1 MENITNISKYK
12 NIVHDTYSSN
22 LLQRSAIISMNKK
35 EKKGIAVVG
44 SILVDK
50 INEIKAYPKSGE
62 LTQIVGLEKAVG
74 GCVPNVAL
82 DLKKICPDMDIQAIG
97 KIGDDEDGAYV
108 SEVLSS
114 GGVDVSGFV
123 VDKNDKTSFTEVM
136 SVINGQRTFF
146 TYPGTSA
153 DFGYDDIDFENLN
166 TRILHLGYFLLLEK
180 VDQGDGLLILKKA
193 QEMGI
198 KTSIDLVSE
207 NSDRYTLVLPCL
219 PYTDYLIINEN
230 EAGKLTGMEPTDDN
244 LEKIAYRLM
253 ELGVKEKVVI
263 HKPDFA
269 VCLSDDGYTVVNSY
283 SLPDGYIK
291 GTTGAGDAFCA
302 GTLIGIYKGWS
313 DKEILEFAS
322 GCAVMALGKADATSG
337 LMTES
342 EIKEYCKKFDR
353 KN

>member
-1 MENITNISKYK
+1 MGKIERN
-12 NIVHDTYSSN
+12 
-22 LLQRSAIISMNKK
+22 
-35 EKKGIAVVG
+35 GIAVAG
-44 SILVDK
+44 SVLVDK
-50 INEIKAYPKSGE
+50 INEIKAYPQSGE

-82 DLKKICPDMDIQAIG
+82 DLKKICLELDVKAIG
-97 KIGDDEDGAYV
+97 KIGNDEDGAYV
-108 SEVLSS
+108 SNVLSQ

-123 VDKNDKTSFTEVM
+123 VSEEDSTSFTEVM

-153 DFGYDDIDFENLN
+153 DFGYNDIDFENLDSS
-166 TRILHLGYFLLLEK
+166 ILHLGYFLLLEK
-180 VDQGDGLLILKKA
+180 VDQGEGIQILQKA

-207 NSDRYTLVLPCL
+207 NSDRYSLILSCL
-219 PYTDYLIINEN
+219 PYTNYLIINEI

-244 LEKIAYRLM
+244 LEEIARKLKA
-253 ELGVKEKVVI
+253 LGVSDKVVI

-269 VCLSDDGYTVVNSY
+269 VCLSNDGYTVVNSY

-302 GTLIGIYKGWS
+302 GTLIGIYKEWS
-313 DKEILEFAS
+313 DTEILEFAS

-337 LMTES
+337 LLTEE
-342 EIKEYCKKFDR
+342 EIKEYCKQFER

>member
-1 MENITNISKYK
+1 MG
-12 NIVHDTYSSN
+12 SSERN
-22 LLQRSAIISMNKK
+22 
-35 EKKGIAVVG
+35 GIAVAG
-44 SILVDK
+44 SVLVDK
-50 INEIKAYPKSGE
+50 INEIKAYPECGE
-62 LTQIVGLEKAVG
+62 LTQIVNLEKGVG

-82 DLKKICPDMDIQAIG
+82 DLKKICPELRIQAIG
-97 KIGDDEDGAYV
+97 KIGNDEDGAYV
-108 SEVLSS
+108 SEVLSN
-114 GGVDVSGFV
+114 GGVDISGFV
-123 VDKNDKTSFTEVM
+123 VDDTDKTSFTEVM

-153 DFGYDDIDFENLN
+153 DFGYDDIDFENLDA
-166 TRILHLGYFLLLEK
+166 RILHLGYFLLLEK
-180 VDQGDGLLILKKA
+180 VDQGEGIRILKKA

-219 PYTDYLIINEN
+219 PFTDCLIINEN
-230 EAGKLTGMEPTDDN
+230 EAGKLTGIEPTDDN
-244 LEKIAYRLM
+244 LEKIAYKLM

-269 VCLSDDGYTVVNSY
+269 VCLSNDGYTVVNSY

-302 GTLIGIYKGWS
+302 GTLVGIYNGWS
-313 DKEILEFAS
+313 DQKILGFAS
-322 GCAVMALGKADATSG
+322 ACAVMALGKADATSG
-337 LMTES
+337 LMTEA

-353 KN
+353 KIGGVEVHVSKYE

>member
-1 MENITNISKYK
+1 MGKIERN
-12 NIVHDTYSSN
+12 
-22 LLQRSAIISMNKK
+22 
-35 EKKGIAVVG
+35 GIAVAG
-44 SILVDK
+44 SVLVDK
-50 INEIKAYPKSGE
+50 INEIKAYPQSGE

-82 DLKKICPDMDIQAIG
+82 DLKKICPELNVKAIG
-97 KIGDDEDGAYV
+97 KVGNDEDGAYV
-108 SEVLSS
+108 SNVLSQ

-123 VDKNDKTSFTEVM
+123 VSEEDSTSFTEVM

-153 DFGYDDIDFENLN
+153 DFGYNDINFENLDS
-166 TRILHLGYFLLLEK
+166 RILHLGYFLLLEK
-180 VDQGDGLLILKKA
+180 VDQGEGIQILQKA

-207 NSDRYTLVLPCL
+207 NSDRYSLILSCL
-219 PYTDYLIINEN
+219 PYTNYLIINEI
-230 EAGKLTGMEPTDDN
+230 EAGKLTNMEPTDDN
-244 LEKIAYRLM
+244 IEEIARKLKA
-253 ELGVKEKVVI
+253 LGVSDKVVI

-269 VCLSDDGYTVVNSY
+269 VCLSNDGYTVVNSY

-302 GTLIGIYKGWS
+302 GTLIGIYKEWS
-313 DKEILEFAS
+313 DTEILEFAS

-337 LMTES
+337 LMTEE
-342 EIKEYCKKFDR
+342 EIKEYCKRFER
-353 KN
+353 QN

>member
-1 MENITNISKYK
+1 MGKIERN
-12 NIVHDTYSSN
+12 
-22 LLQRSAIISMNKK
+22 
-35 EKKGIAVVG
+35 GIAVAG
-44 SILVDK
+44 SVLVDK
-50 INEIKAYPKSGE
+50 INEIKAYPQSGE

-82 DLKKICPDMDIQAIG
+82 DLKKICPELNVKAIG
-97 KIGDDEDGAYV
+97 KVGNDEDGAYV
-108 SEVLSS
+108 SNVLSQ

-123 VDKNDKTSFTEVM
+123 VSEEDSTSFTEVM

-153 DFGYDDIDFENLN
+153 DFGYNDIDFENLDSS
-166 TRILHLGYFLLLEK
+166 ILHLGYFLLLEK
-180 VDQGDGLLILKKA
+180 VDQGEGIQILQKA

-207 NSDRYTLVLPCL
+207 NSDRYSLILSCL
-219 PYTDYLIINEN
+219 PYTNYLIINEI
-230 EAGKLTGMEPTDDN
+230 EAGKLTNMEPTDDN
-244 LEKIAYRLM
+244 LEEIARKLKA
-253 ELGVKEKVVI
+253 LGVSDKVVI

-269 VCLSDDGYTVVNSY
+269 VCLSNDGYTVVNSY

-302 GTLIGIYKGWS
+302 GTLIGIYKEWS
-313 DKEILEFAS
+313 DTEILEFAS

-337 LMTES
+337 LMTEE
-342 EIKEYCKKFDR
+342 EIKEYCKRFER
-353 KN
+353 QN

>member
-1 MENITNISKYK
+1 MGKIERN
-12 NIVHDTYSSN
+12 
-22 LLQRSAIISMNKK
+22 
-35 EKKGIAVVG
+35 GIAVAG
-44 SILVDK
+44 SVLVDK
-50 INEIKAYPKSGE
+50 INEIKAYPQSGE

-82 DLKKICPDMDIQAIG
+82 DLKKICPELNVKAIG
-97 KIGDDEDGAYV
+97 KIGNDEDGAYV
-108 SEVLSS
+108 SNVLSQ

-123 VDKNDKTSFTEVM
+123 VSEEDSTSFTEVM

-153 DFGYDDIDFENLN
+153 DFGYNDIDFENLDSS
-166 TRILHLGYFLLLEK
+166 ILHLGYFLLLEK
-180 VDQGDGLLILKKA
+180 VDQGEGIQILQKA

-207 NSDRYTLVLPCL
+207 NSDRYSLILSCL
-219 PYTDYLIINEN
+219 PYTNYLIINEI
-230 EAGKLTGMEPTDDN
+230 EAGKLTNTDPTDDN
-244 LEKIAYRLM
+244 LEEIARKLKA
-253 ELGVKEKVVI
+253 LGVSDKVVI

-269 VCLSDDGYTVVNSY
+269 VCLSNDGYTVVNSY

-302 GTLIGIYKGWS
+302 GTLIGIYKEWS
-313 DKEILEFAS
+313 DTEILEFAS

-337 LMTES
+337 LLTEE
-342 EIKEYCKKFDR
+342 EIKEYCKQFER

>member
-1 MENITNISKYK
+1 MGKIERN
-12 NIVHDTYSSN
+12 
-22 LLQRSAIISMNKK
+22 
-35 EKKGIAVVG
+35 GIAVAG
-44 SILVDK
+44 SVLVDK
-50 INEIKAYPKSGE
+50 INEIKAYPQSGE

-82 DLKKICPDMDIQAIG
+82 DLKKICPELDVKAIG
-97 KIGDDEDGAYV
+97 KVGNDEDGAYV
-108 SEVLSS
+108 SNVLSQ

-123 VDKNDKTSFTEVM
+123 VSEEDSTSFTEVM

-153 DFGYDDIDFENLN
+153 DFGYNDIDFENLDS
-166 TRILHLGYFLLLEK
+166 RILHLGYFLLLEK
-180 VDQGDGLLILKKA
+180 VDQGEGIQILQKA

-207 NSDRYTLVLPCL
+207 NSDRYSLILSCL
-219 PYTDYLIINEN
+219 PYTNYLIINEI

-244 LEKIAYRLM
+244 LEEIARKLKA
-253 ELGVKEKVVI
+253 LGVSDKVVI

-269 VCLSDDGYTVVNSY
+269 VCLSNDGYTVVNSY

-302 GTLIGIYKGWS
+302 GTLIGIYKEWS
-313 DKEILEFAS
+313 DTEILEFAS

-337 LMTES
+337 LLTEE
-342 EIKEYCKKFDR
+342 EIKEYCKQFER